1 VGGGERVILKS
12 SRDCDCWGGTG
23 SLDSGT
29 LEGAGVDEPPL
40 TTAPVVEGTERGGTE
55 LGLVLSGFLS
65 NMRSRAVSHFIKVGR
80 ATLQEIRRKKMHV
93 NQSH

>member
-1 VGGGERVILKS
+1 MGGGERVILKS

-29 LEGAGVDEPPL
+29 LEGAETGVEEAPP
-40 TTAPVVEGTERGGTE
+40 TTAPVVEETERGGTE

-65 NMRSRAVSHFIKVGR
+65 NIRSKAVSHFIRVGR
-80 ATLQEIRRKKMHV
+80 ATL
-93 NQSH
+93 